1 LTRSSPFLSDDGNR
15 LAYGASDGSLDLGW
29 AVFADGVQQSERY
42 NAIWRP
48 RFDPSGKHLAWEA
61 MRTDRGPNILVLD
74 GRVLATFDEL
84 LDGPIFDR
92 PGEVAWLIRRK
103 QRVARLNFPLTP

>member
-1 LTRSSPFLSDDGNR
+1 
-15 LAYGASDGSLDLGW
+15 
-29 AVFADGVQQSERY
+29 
-42 NAIWRP
+42 
-48 RFDPSGKHLAWEA
+48 
-61 MRTDRGPNILVLD
+61 
-74 GRVLATFDEL
+74 VLATFDEL